1 MINIAFA
8 TNKNYAIHMVVAI
21 ASIVLNNESKSDLC
35 FYILHS
41 ELDGKDIDNIKS
53 VMELANGFKVEFVIL
68 NLENKFND
76 YMIIGKFS
84 KETMYRLLLAELLHE
99 VDKILY
105 LDPDIVVVKDIS
117 KLYHENIEDVY
128 VAGVKDLILMHLL
141 RSDGTVNYNNAE
153 YSWEDYYYYLCL
165 SMEKMYNYIQA
176 GVLLF
181 NLKKIRNDKK
191 IKDIQ
196 NIINRYTYLIFNDQD
211 VINLAFINNIK
222 FLDSNWNFTDP
233 RNQLLYGNLT
243 ASEYREFE
251 SAKQN
256 PFIIHYTGKDKPWN
270 FKKNYL
276 LLYFDEYLKYRQKTV
291 YKYSAIKFGLI
302 YILSNIRAIIYK
314 SFRIKESS
322 KYIRFIILGLKIEIN
337 WSKFLKF

>member
-41 ELDGKDIDNIKS
+41 ELDSKDIENIES
-53 VMELANGFKVEFVIL
+53 VKKLGTSFEVKFVFL
-68 NLENKFND
+68 NLKNEFND
-76 YMIIGKFS
+76 YSMNSYFS
-84 KETMYRLLLAELLHE
+84 KEAMYRLLIADILPNI
-99 VDKILY
+99 DKIIY

-153 YSWEDYYYYLCL
+153 YSWEDYYKKLGL
-165 SMEKMYNYIQA
+165 SIGQMYNYLQS
-176 GVLLF
+176 GVLIF
-181 NLKKIRNDKK
+181 NLKKIRDSNK
-191 IKDIQ
+191 ITEIKPLITKY
-196 NIINRYTYLIFNDQD
+196 NSLIFPDQD
-211 VINLAFINNIK
+211 LINIVFKDNIK
-222 FLDSNWNFTDP
+222 YLDSNWNFTDP

-243 ASEYREFE
+243 ASEYKEFE

-291 YKYSAIKFGLI
+291 YKYSAIKFGLL

-314 SFRIKESS
+314 SFRIKETS